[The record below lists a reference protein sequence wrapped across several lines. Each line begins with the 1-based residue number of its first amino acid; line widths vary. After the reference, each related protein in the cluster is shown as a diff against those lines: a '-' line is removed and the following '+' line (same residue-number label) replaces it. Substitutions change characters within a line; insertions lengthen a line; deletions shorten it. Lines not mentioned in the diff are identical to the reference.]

1 MTPPHKLPPPHI
13 RGGWPDPMRRD
24 PAPDAIVDRVPD
36 DFGPSMEDILMVRAS
51 LSFAAQYQPKG
62 MEAFDRILNAVDD
75 LSNALER
82 CLDDEAEADEYGD

>member
-1 MTPPHKLPPPHI
+1 
-13 RGGWPDPMRRD
+13 
-24 PAPDAIVDRVPD
+24 
-36 DFGPSMEDILMVRAS
+36 MEDILMVRAS